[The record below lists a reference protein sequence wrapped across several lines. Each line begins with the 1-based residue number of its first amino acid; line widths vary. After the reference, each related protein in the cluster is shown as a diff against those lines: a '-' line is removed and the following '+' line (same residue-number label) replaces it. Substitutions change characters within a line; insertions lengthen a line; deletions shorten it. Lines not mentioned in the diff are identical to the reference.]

1 MTKIL
6 LLFVIVFVA
15 VRMLSIHRYI
25 GFDELIN
32 SYWVKSNN
40 LHNIK
45 YDCDGLFKNGSKWC
59 YMAAYFISLVM
70 KIVVV
75 SLALYGLKFV

>member
-40 LHNIK
+40 LHSIK

-70 KIVVV
+70 KITVI
-75 SLALYGLKFV
+75 SLALYGLKFL